1 VAVLEDSDAHSRN
14 RRSDLDA
21 ADFSHLVI
29 DVSVSVGGFRFI
41 AAFLQCCQDGTL
53 QNVQTWATLKMQKL
67 AFGQLECG
75 CWLVEF
81 VSQHW

>member
-1 VAVLEDSDAHSRN
+1 MAVLEDSDQ
-14 RRSDLDA
+14 DLTN
-21 ADFSHLVI
+21 DFSHIAINVFAPA
-29 DVSVSVGGFRFI
+29 GFQTALLR
-41 AAFLQCCQDGTL
+41 CCQDGTP

-81 VSQHW
+81 VSQHR